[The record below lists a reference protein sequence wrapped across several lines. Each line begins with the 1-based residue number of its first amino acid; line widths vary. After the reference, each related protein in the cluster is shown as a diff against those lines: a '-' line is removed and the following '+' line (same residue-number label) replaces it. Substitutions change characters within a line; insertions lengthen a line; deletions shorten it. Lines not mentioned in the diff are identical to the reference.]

1 MDGQDLRLDGN
12 AEAGLLREIFTF
24 ELTSARGR
32 CDNCGAIAEVGAVTV
47 YAHAPGVVL
56 RCPKCEAVLLRVA
69 RNGDGRY
76 WLDVRGITWLEI
88 RA

>member
-1 MDGQDLRLDGN
+1 MEQQDLKLDGN
-12 AEAGLLREIFTF
+12 SAGGLLREVFAF

-32 CDNCGAIAEVGAVTV
+32 CNNCGAVAEVGAVTV
-47 YAHAPGVVL
+47 YANAPGTVL
-56 RCPKCEAVLLRVA
+56 RCPQCEAVLMRIA
-69 RNGDGRY
+69 GSGDRY

>member
-1 MDGQDLRLDGN
+1 MEEEDLKLDGN
-12 AEAGLLREIFTF
+12 AAAGLLREVFAF

-32 CDNCGAIAEVGAVTV
+32 CDNCGAVAEIGAVMV
-47 YAHAPGVVL
+47 YSNAPGTVL
-56 RCPKCEAVLLRVA
+56 RCPRCGAVLMRIA
-69 RNGDGRY
+69 GSEDRY